1 MKYYAANWKMNKGP
15 KETREF
21 FAQLKALMPKQNGSR
36 VLIFPPTLCI
46 EAALQANQNSEWI
59 VGLQNCYFE
68 NSGAFTGE
76 NSASEAFKM
85 GATASLVGHS
95 ERRTLFGE
103 QDDLL
108 ARKVKYLQDLK
119 MLPVFCF
126 GETLPERQS
135 GKTKS
140 VLDSQLQKGIALA
153 DKNKALVVAYE
164 PVWAIGTGQVASVDQ
179 VKEAHAWV
187 RAELTR
193 LGFSDKTAILYGGSV
208 KADNAGELIQIPNVD
223 GFLIGGASL
232 VPETFAQICKA

>member
-1 MKYYAANWKMNKGP
+1 MKYFAANWKMNKGP

-21 FAQLKALMPKQNGSR
+21 FAQLKGLVVDRKEAQL
-36 VLIFPPTLCI
+36 LIFPSAMCLET
-46 EAALQANQNSEWI
+46 ALQSNPNPNWI
-59 VGLQNCYFE
+59 IGLQNCYTE

-76 NSASEAFKM
+76 NSAAEAFKM

-95 ERRTLFGE
+95 ERRTLFAE
-103 QDDLL
+103 QDEFL
-108 ARKVKYLQDLK
+108 AKKVKHLQDLK

-135 GKTKS
+135 GKTKAI
-140 VLDSQLQKGIALA
+140 LESQLQKGLALA
-153 DKNKALVVAYE
+153 DKSKSLVVAYE
-164 PVWAIGTGQVASVDQ
+164 PVWAIGTGQVATPDQ

-187 RAELTR
+187 RAELSR
-193 LGFSDKTAILYGGSV
+193 LGFSQEVAILYGGSV
-208 KADNAGELIQIPNVD
+208 KADNASQLIQIPNVD